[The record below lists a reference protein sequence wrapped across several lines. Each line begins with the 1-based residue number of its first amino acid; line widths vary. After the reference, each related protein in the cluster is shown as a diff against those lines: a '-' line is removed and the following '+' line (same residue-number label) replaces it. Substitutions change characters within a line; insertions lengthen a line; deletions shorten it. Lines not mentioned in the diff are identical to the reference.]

1 MRQLCISHELFNVL
15 LDGMTAFF
23 NVTQCYRD
31 TYFETPRGRTKKYY
45 IAAEEITWNYMTEGK
60 DLFSATDMNI
70 DHGFSRYIM
79 LVLPSPVILYK
90 KPDPAQYFPMN
101 QACYHIKLDKVYR
114 FPKKHILCYHITL
127 GKVNFSLDTNTFGK
141 VN

>member
-1 MRQLCISHELFNVL
+1 
-15 LDGMTAFF
+15 MTAFF

-79 LVLPSPVILYK
+79 LVLLSPVIICM
-90 KPDPAQYFPMN
+90 KPGPAQYFPMN
-101 QACYHIKLDKVYR
+101 QSCYHIKLGKVYR
-114 FPKKHILCYHITL
+114 F
-127 GKVNFSLDTNTFGK
+127 S
-141 VN
+141 